1 AGGFAHSPGLD
12 AFPIPRGRSRC
23 CAAASVAEDVLRI
36 GRTNGLSRTSCE
48 LTSPMMLFR
57 FIAAL
62 VLIVA
67 VSLSAI
73 ALEKRE
79 LALKRAIS
87 LQHFRMDQLMEE
99 RARLRIRLHKLSA
112 ARFSNGASS
121 DN

>member
-1 AGGFAHSPGLD
+1 
-12 AFPIPRGRSRC
+12 
-23 CAAASVAEDVLRI
+23 
-36 GRTNGLSRTSCE
+36 
-48 LTSPMMLFR
+48 MMLFR

-121 DN
+121 DNPNMRQIAELPESPAMKPMAIPLHRVDGRPRLDRDNRGSLP